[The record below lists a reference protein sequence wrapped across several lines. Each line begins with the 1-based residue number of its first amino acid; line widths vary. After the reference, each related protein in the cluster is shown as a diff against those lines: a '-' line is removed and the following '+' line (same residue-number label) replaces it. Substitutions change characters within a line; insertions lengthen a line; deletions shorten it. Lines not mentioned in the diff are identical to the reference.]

1 VIHDQTYPS
10 PRANRKT
17 TWGSMMRRF
26 SLALLTLM
34 FVGGTLGAQMPQR
47 PSAYT
52 NDPSYWITAGV
63 SGFRANAVNDGV
75 SGSTWN
81 FGNSTNIAY
90 RGSIEK
96 GGTNGSSFGVAGS
109 WSHVPFLYSSPV
121 NVPLA
126 AGGGAR
132 CGSGSSCDA
141 HLDLMTLVATFH
153 SGGGVGF
160 HQVLELNGGVVGYRN
175 LKRDSD
181 GAKLAPTGTNIDPLF
196 ALGYGFGYGLS
207 DRTNLDVISDYSF
220 AIHERKDLSNGTSNT
235 NSMPGLR
242 VSLRMGFGG
251 GAHRR

>member
-1 VIHDQTYPS
+1 MIHDQTYPTA
-10 PRANRKT
+10 RANRKT
-17 TWGSMMRRF
+17 TWGNMMRRF
-26 SLALLTLM
+26 SLALLTVM
-34 FVGGTLGAQMPQR
+34 FIGGSLGAQMPRR

-96 GGTNGSSFGVAGS
+96 GGNNGSSFGIAGS
-109 WSHVPFLYSSPV
+109 WSHVPFLYSSASAPV
-121 NVPLA
+121 IPP
-126 AGGGAR
+126 GGGP
-132 CGSGSSCDA
+132 CGSSPSCDA

-153 SGGGVGF
+153 SGGGIGF
-160 HQVLELNGGVVGYRN
+160 HQVLELNGGVVSYSN

-181 GAKLAPTGTNIDPLF
+181 GSQLSPLGRNIDPLF

-235 NSMPGLR
+235 NSMPGIR

>member
-1 VIHDQTYPS
+1 
-10 PRANRKT
+10 
-17 TWGSMMRRF
+17 MMRRF
-26 SLALLTLM
+26 SLALLTVM
-34 FVGGTLGAQMPQR
+34 SVGGSLGAQMPRR
-47 PSAYT
+47 PSAYS

-63 SGFRANAVNDGV
+63 SGFRANAVNDGA
-75 SGSTWN
+75 SASTWN

-96 GGTNGSSFGVAGS
+96 GGNNGSSFGVAGS
-109 WSHVPFLYSSPV
+109 WSHVPFLYSSASAPV
-121 NVPLA
+121 VPP
-126 AGGGAR
+126 GTVP
-132 CGSGSSCDA
+132 CGSSASCDA

-153 SGGGVGF
+153 SGGGIGF
-160 HQVLELNGGVVGYRN
+160 HQVLELNGGVVAYSN

-181 GAKLAPTGTNIDPLF
+181 GSQLNPPGRNIDPLF

-235 NSMPGLR
+235 NSMPGIR
-242 VSLRMGFGG
+242 AELRMGFGG

>member
-1 VIHDQTYPS
+1 
-10 PRANRKT
+10 
-17 TWGSMMRRF
+17 MRRF
-26 SLALLTLM
+26 SLALLALT
-34 FVGGTLGAQMPQR
+34 FVAGSLGAQMPRR

-52 NDPSYWITAGV
+52 NDPSYWITAGI
-63 SGFRANAVNDGV
+63 SGFRANQVNDGA
-75 SGSTWN
+75 SGSTWD
-81 FGNSTNIAY
+81 FGNSTNFAY

-96 GGTNGSSFGVAGS
+96 GGSNGSSFGVAGS
-109 WSHVPFLYSSPV
+109 WSHVPFLYSSSANLPV
-121 NVPLA
+121 PV
-126 AGGGAR
+126 GGGSVQCAN
-132 CGSGSSCDA
+132 GTSCNA

-153 SGGGVGF
+153 SGGGIGF
-160 HQVLELNGGVVGYRN
+160 HQVLELNGGVVAYSN

-181 GAKLAPTGTNIDPLF
+181 GSQLFPPGRNIDPLF

>member
-1 VIHDQTYPS
+1 
-10 PRANRKT
+10 
-17 TWGSMMRRF
+17 MMRRF
-26 SLALLTLM
+26 SLALLTVM
-34 FVGGTLGAQMPQR
+34 FIAGSLGAQMPRR
-47 PSAYT
+47 PSTYT
-52 NDPSYWITAGV
+52 NNPSYWITAGV
-63 SGFRANAVNDGV
+63 SGFRANVVNDGV

-96 GGTNGSSFGVAGS
+96 GGNNGSSFGIAGS
-109 WSHVPFLYSSPV
+109 WSHVPFLYSSTALAPV
-121 NVPLA
+121 PP
-126 AGGGAR
+126 GGSVQCANGT
-132 CGSGSSCDA
+132 SCDA

-160 HQVLELNGGVVGYRN
+160 HQVLELNGGVVGYSN

-181 GAKLAPTGTNIDPLF
+181 GSQLNPPGRNIDPLF

-220 AIHERKDLSNGTSNT
+220 AIHERKNLSNGTSNT
-235 NSMPGLR
+235 NSMPGIR

-251 GAHRR
+251 SASRR

>member
-1 VIHDQTYPS
+1 VIHDQTYPTA
-10 PRANRKT
+10 RANRKT

-26 SLALLTLM
+26 SLALLMVM
-34 FVGGTLGAQMPQR
+34 FIGGSLGAQMPRR

-75 SGSTWN
+75 SASTWN

-96 GGTNGSSFGVAGS
+96 GGSNGSSFGIAGS
-109 WSHVPFLYSSPV
+109 WSHVPFLYSSSSAPV
-121 NVPLA
+121 IPP
-126 AGGGAR
+126 GGGP
-132 CGSGSSCDA
+132 CGSSPSCDA

-153 SGGGVGF
+153 SGGGIGF
-160 HQVLELNGGVVGYRN
+160 HQVLELNGGVVSYSN

-181 GAKLAPTGTNIDPLF
+181 GSQLSPLGRNIDPLF

-235 NSMPGLR
+235 NSMPGIR
-242 VSLRMGFGG
+242 VALRMGFGG
-251 GAHRR
+251 GPHRR

>member
-1 VIHDQTYPS
+1 
-10 PRANRKT
+10 
-17 TWGSMMRRF
+17 
-26 SLALLTLM
+26 M
-34 FVGGTLGAQMPQR
+34 FVAGSLGAQMPRR
-47 PSAYT
+47 PSAYS

-75 SGSTWN
+75 SASTWN

-96 GGTNGSSFGVAGS
+96 GGNNGSSFGVAGS
-109 WSHVPFLYSSPV
+109 WSHVPFLYSSFSLPV
-121 NVPLA
+121 VPPGSTA
-126 AGGGAR
+126 CGG
-132 CGSGSSCDA
+132 STSCDA

-153 SGGGVGF
+153 SGGGIGF
-160 HQVLELNGGVVGYRN
+160 HQVLELNGGVVAYSN

-181 GAKLAPTGTNIDPLF
+181 GAQLNPPGTNVDPLF

-235 NSMPGLR
+235 NSMPGIR

-251 GAHRR
+251 GPHRR